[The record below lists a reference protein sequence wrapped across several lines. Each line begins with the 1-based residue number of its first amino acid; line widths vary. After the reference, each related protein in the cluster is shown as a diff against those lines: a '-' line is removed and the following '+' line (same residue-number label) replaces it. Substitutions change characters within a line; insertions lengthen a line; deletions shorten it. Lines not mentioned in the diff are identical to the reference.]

1 MSEPHDEVNTTE
13 VNTAEVNTAEAH
25 TAAMLD
31 RIATRFPDVPRE
43 SIEHI
48 AHEEHERLS
57 GGRIQDYV
65 PVLVEKETVER
76 LRTGAIPV
84 QTPLPEDS

>member
-1 MSEPHDEVNTTE
+1 MSERNDEAN
-13 VNTAEVNTAEAH
+13 

-84 QTPLPEDS
+84 QTPIPEES

>member
-1 MSEPHDEVNTTE
+1 MSERTDEAN
-13 VNTAEVNTAEAH
+13 

-43 SIEHI
+43 EIEHI
-48 AHEEHERLS
+48 AHEEHDRLS
-57 GGRIQDYV
+57 GGRIKDYV

-76 LRTGAIPV
+76 LRTGAIAV
-84 QTPLPEDS
+84 QATLPDGA

>member
-1 MSEPHDEVNTTE
+1 MSERNDEAT
-13 VNTAEVNTAEAH
+13 

-31 RIATRFPDVPRE
+31 RIATRFPDVPRDA
-43 SIEHI
+43 IENI
-48 AHEEHERLS
+48 ASEEHARLS

-84 QTPLPEDS
+84 QPPLPDAS

>member
-1 MSEPHDEVNTTE
+1 MSERNDQANTD
-13 VNTAEVNTAEAH
+13 
-25 TAAMLD
+25 AMLD
-31 RIATRFPDVPRE
+31 RISTRFPDVPRE
-43 SIEHI
+43 DIEDI

-84 QTPLPEDS
+84 QTPLPDGA

>member
-1 MSEPHDEVNTTE
+1 MSERHDEAN
-13 VNTAEVNTAEAH
+13 

-43 SIEHI
+43 SIAHI
-48 AHEEHERLS
+48 ADEEHERLS
-57 GGRIQDYV
+57 GGRIKDYV

-76 LRTGAIPV
+76 LRTDAIPV
-84 QTPLPEDS
+84 QTERTGEA